1 MSSYSFSCMIFQF
14 SACKVGETYQHD
26 TMVKL
31 VDKSVAIY
39 HSGMGS
45 MGHTSGEVVMNIAP
59 NNQIGFVKLGFID
72 IFETT
77 LSTSFTV
84 LMNKNDGFARKM

>member
-1 MSSYSFSCMIFQF
+1 MIFQF

-45 MGHTSGEVVMNIAP
+45 MGLSSGKVVMHIVP
-59 NNQIGFVKLGFID
+59 NNQVRSVRFNRHF
-72 IFETT
+72 
-77 LSTSFTV
+77 
-84 LMNKNDGFARKM
+84 